1 MPDRPKSFLNTR
13 LWKQFEKKAKM
24 ERELISAVQA
34 LCSAAEELSKMIPRL
49 FPDFT
54 LHDGTHA
61 AGVCEWMDQLLMK
74 LRDQAS
80 AEELAVL
87 LMAACCHDLGMVVRE
102 KEEAALLREA
112 ESGTCP
118 EWESFFRRRP
128 QDRERLNGD
137 ERQRRSLLR
146 RYVRETHHLRLRA
159 LFPRE
164 LSAEW
169 DRVKDRVSLTLDEF
183 CALCESHGSSLS
195 YLESPA
201 EELDLNLCAVLLRLA
216 DALDYDAAR
225 APAILCRFLGLDKA
239 EDLPAEELEKQISSE
254 EWKKN
259 RAGRFT
265 RPKQA
270 QLRYTADC
278 WEPRLEVELTEYCG
292 WLKKEL
298 ETCCRHLEEHSR
310 RWCGSSNPV
319 PLLLDVKFT
328 RKNYASAKFR
338 LKLDQDGVLKL
349 LSGDELYDDNT
360 VFVRELLQNA
370 IDAVLARRACDPGFG
385 ENDGRITVDV
395 WNDARYCWFRIQDD
409 GIGMNQEAI
418 EQYFLNVGHSYYS
431 DENGLKRD
439 LLLSKK
445 DTSFQ
450 PISRFGIGILSCFMG
465 GGNHNRLE
473 VSTRRWSEP
482 GAAKNPAI
490 RLDVTG
496 LHGYYFLTELSR
508 EIPGEPMHG
517 PRGPEREA
525 YLREVGT
532 TVSVCIDLLELG
544 VIDFP
549 KLLDRYI
556 CFPDVPV
563 HFEDRVSGKARDY
576 PTRGSLEAL
585 LDRLNPKFAAAGEA
599 RVYRFPMPE
608 ELFQDLQAALP
619 DADWSKAHRPCLTR
633 TYYPLRRMSGTEEL
647 SGTLIRIDED
657 PQAIRY
663 PLRALLTLLDD
674 GSEAWRT
681 LKHRTEASD
690 LSVRIAMRF
699 QETAFCQF
707 QFSTAINTSL
717 SSSEEQQIKSQL
729 RARIGQ
735 FETRCACRL
744 AKEEAA
750 LRRLTENGRGVV
762 SAYNGIRAGQDRVR
776 GRGGVLLLSGAC
788 RPEVGLAREGIKS
801 LPFDA
806 ACGLALL
813 LRRCGV
819 YDLPYGPTRLRAR
832 PASDFFAYLKAHRE
846 EAEALLSF
854 AGMSG
859 AAAEGAAPGDAPAQ
873 REQLWLPFDPDNM
886 LDQLK
891 AAVLKQAGYVL
902 LKADDGGRGLRKPRL
917 SLTKNKDDS
926 FDSEGCFPAWLFYR
940 AAGTD
945 EFAVERFF
953 RSAGRPYFCLSR
965 SHPFSVWLI
974 GNRERLREEAPA
986 AYDRLLGG
994 LTGSEDPRNTADRLN
1009 DELDRLRAL
1018 SGNPF
1023 RVPPGLRIRPEEIE
1037 LYK

>member
-118 EWESFFRRRP
+118 EWESFFRRWP

-146 RYVRETHHLRLRA
+146 RYVRETHHLRLRE

-183 CALCESHGSSLS
+183 CALCESHGSSLP

-225 APAILCRFLGLDKA
+225 APAILYRFLGLDKA
-239 EDLPAEELEKQISSE
+239 EDLHAEELEKQISSE

-259 RAGRFT
+259 RAGRFIRST
-265 RPKQA
+265 QA
-270 QLRYTADC
+270 QLRYAADC

-370 IDAVLARRACDPGFG
+370 IDAVLARRACDPDFG

-395 WNDARYCWFRIQDD
+395 WTDERYCWFRIQDD

-473 VSTRRWSEP
+473 VSTRRWSES
-482 GAAKNPAI
+482 GAAKNPAL

-508 EIPGEPMHG
+508 ETPGEPMHG
-517 PRGPEREA
+517 PGGPEREA

-544 VIDFP
+544 AIDFP
-549 KLLDRYI
+549 ALLDKYI
-556 CFPDVPV
+556 CFPDVPI
-563 HFEDRVSGKARDY
+563 HFEDHVSGKARDY
-576 PTRGSLEAL
+576 PTQGELEAL
-585 LDRLNPKFAAAGEA
+585 LDRLNPEFAAAGEA

-608 ELFQDLQAALP
+608 EAFQSLQAALP
-619 DADWSKAHRPCLTR
+619 DADWSGAHRPCLTR

-647 SGTLIRIDED
+647 SGALIRIDDDE
-657 PQAIRY
+657 QRIY
-663 PLRALLTLLDD
+663 CLLGLLLARLDD
-674 GSEAWRT
+674 GSEAWAE
-681 LKHRTEASD
+681 LKRRVEVSGSYVKIT
-690 LSVRIAMRF
+690 MRF
-699 QETAFCQF
+699 QEISFGQF
-707 QFSTAINTSL
+707 QFSTTIDTTDTTL
-717 SSSEEQQIKSQL
+717 SSADAWRIRSQL
-729 RARIGQ
+729 GALIGQ
-735 FETRCACRL
+735 FKTRCACRL
-744 AKEEAA
+744 AEDEAA
-750 LRRLTENGRGVV
+750 LRRLIDEGGGVV
-762 SAYNGIRAGQDRVR
+762 SAYNGIRAGENRVD
-776 GRGGVLLLSGAC
+776 GRVGVLLLSGAC

-813 LRRCGV
+813 LWRCGV
-819 YDLPYGPTRLRAR
+819 DDSPYEPTRLRAR
-832 PASDFFAYLKAHRE
+832 PASDFFAYLAAHRE
-846 EAEALLSF
+846 AADALLRF
-854 AGMSG
+854 AGV
-859 AAAEGAAPGDAPAQ
+859 PGDAPAQ
-873 REQLWLPFDPDNM
+873 GETLRLPFHPDNM

-891 AAVLKQAGYVL
+891 AAALKQAGYVL
-902 LKADDGGRGLRKPRL
+902 LKLDKMAWNLREPTL
-917 SLTKNKDDS
+917 SLTKDKDDG
-926 FDSEGCFPAWLFYR
+926 FDAEGCFPAWLFYR
-940 AAGTD
+940 AAGAD
-945 EFAVERFF
+945 DFAVGIFF
-953 RSAGRPYFCLSR
+953 PSARHLYSCLSR

-974 GNRERLREEAPA
+974 GNRERLQAEAPA
-986 AYDRLLGG
+986 AYDRLLDG
-994 LTGSEDPRNTADRLN
+994 LTGGGRPQDMAKRLN

-1023 RVPPGLRIRPEEIE
+1023 RVPPKLRIFSEEFETYWRTI
-1037 LYK
+1037 

>member
-146 RYVRETHHLRLRA
+146 RYVRETHHLRLRE

-225 APAILCRFLGLDKA
+225 APAILYRFLGLDKA

-270 QLRYTADC
+270 QLRYAADC

-349 LSGDELYDDNT
+349 LSGNELYDDNT

-395 WNDARYCWFRIQDD
+395 WNDERYCWFRIQDD

-445 DTSFQ
+445 ETSFQ

-482 GAAKNPAI
+482 GAAKNPAL

-508 EIPGEPMHG
+508 ETPGEPMHG
-517 PRGPEREA
+517 PGGPEREA

-544 VIDFP
+544 AIDFP
-549 KLLDRYI
+549 ALLDKYI
-556 CFPDVPV
+556 RFPDVPI
-563 HFEDRVSGKARDY
+563 HFEDRVSGTARDY
-576 PTRGSLEAL
+576 PTRGALEAL
-585 LDRLNPKFAAAGEA
+585 LDRLNPEFAAAGEA

-608 ELFQDLQAALP
+608 EAFQSLQAALP
-619 DADWSKAHRPCLTR
+619 DADWSGAHRPCLTR
-633 TYYPLRRMSGTEEL
+633 TYYPLRRMSGTKEL
-647 SGTLIRIDED
+647 SGALIRIDED
-657 PQAIRY
+657 EQWISC
-663 PLRALLTLLDD
+663 PLDALLARLDD
-674 GSEAWRT
+674 GSEAWAELKRRAKANDLYAEIT
-681 LKHRTEASD
+681 L
-690 LSVRIAMRF
+690 RF
-699 QETAFCQF
+699 RETAFCHF
-707 QFSTAINTSL
+707 QYSATIEKLPVRNKIL
-717 SSSEEQQIKSQL
+717 SWDDVQRIDSQL
-729 RARIGQ
+729 GARLGPI
-735 FETRCACRL
+735 ETRCGCRL
-744 AKEEAA
+744 AEEEAA
-750 LRRLTENGRGVV
+750 LRRLIDEWGGVV
-762 SAYNGIRAGQDRVR
+762 SAYNGIRADLDRVD
-776 GRGGVLLLSGAC
+776 GRVGVLLLSGAC

-806 ACGLALL
+806 ACKLALL

-819 YDLPYGPTRLRAR
+819 YDSPYGPKRLRAR
-832 PASDFFAYLKAHRE
+832 PASDFFAYLDAHRE
-846 EAEALLSF
+846 AADALLRF
-854 AGMSG
+854 AGV
-859 AAAEGAAPGDAPAQ
+859 PGQ
-873 REQLWLPFDPDNM
+873 GEQLRLPFDPENM
-886 LDQLK
+886 LDQLT
-891 AAVLKQAGYVL
+891 AAALKQAGYVL
-902 LKADDGGRGLRKPRL
+902 LRPDKEGSRKLTLLLTKDKDDG
-917 SLTKNKDDS
+917 
-926 FDSEGCFPAWLFYR
+926 FDAEGCFPAWLFCR
-940 AAGTD
+940 AAGAD
-945 EFAVERFF
+945 EFAVGGR
-953 RSAGRPYFCLSR
+953 RSWLGDTNYSCLSR

-974 GNRERLREEAPA
+974 GNRERLRAEAPA
-986 AYDRLLGG
+986 AYDRLLDG
-994 LTGSEDPRNTADRLN
+994 LTGGEAPQDKAKRLN

-1023 RVPPGLRIRPEEIE
+1023 RVPPGLRIRPEEIKT
-1037 LYK
+1037 YN